1 MNFHKKSVARRV
13 AILCL
18 VLFAATLTPSGK
30 SQAQE
35 IEVADV
41 MEVVGEAY
49 EALVKAIML
58 VPVLELASDTPYGE
72 IARRAKEIENASKQL
87 PFADSLK
94 GDQAVVALSHQ
105 LRGRAA
111 LLRKSA
117 AKNNFSALSSPLID
131 LRRTCLQCHSEYRF

>member
-1 MNFHKKSVARRV
+1 M

-18 VLFAATLTPSGK
+18 VLLAAALVSSGK

-35 IEVADV
+35 IEVAEV
-41 MEVVGEAY
+41 MGEAY
-49 EALVKAIML
+49 EAPVKAVML
-58 VPVLELASDTPYGE
+58 VPVQELASDTPYGE
-72 IARRAKEIENASKQL
+72 IVRRAKEIENASKRL

-94 GDQAVVALSHQ
+94 GDQAIVALSRQ
-105 LRGRAA
+105 LQGRAA

-117 AKNNFSALSSPLID
+117 AKNNFTALSGPLID